1 MQSTWPR
8 QSLTIPCNNQS
19 YRLYLRGVTGPNLPT
34 SLLHCFAESASAW
47 QNSQPP
53 PTKGLW
59 TPLIKG
65 ALGCL
70 PAISHWHLNSPV
82 SKMLLNS
89 CCKSRN
95 YREFSPTEMWLLFTP
110 TYCPCPVSSFL
121 AFFSLRDKGSAQ
133 QPLQSPSY
141 ASSQQSASVLWT
153 QRSPFLV

>member
-34 SLLHCFAESASAW
+34 SLLLLNSW

-53 PTKGLW
+53 LTKGLW